1 MSDGGLLGQA
11 LRYGIAGL
19 ANMALGYGVILTL
32 EFGLHLSHLVANFF
46 GYAAGFALGFILS
59 RGFVFKTAS
68 NAGKTGPRYLAAV
81 GVAYAL
87 NLLVLEATR
96 AIAPPTDLAH
106 AATQLAAMGAYSVT
120 LFGLS
125 RYWVF
130 AGAATR

>member
-19 ANMALGYGVILTL
+19 ANMALGYGVILSL
-32 EFGLHLSHLVANFF
+32 EFGLHLSHLIANFF
-46 GYAAGFALGFILS
+46 GYAAGFALGFVLS
-59 RGFVFKTAS
+59 RGFVFGATS
-68 NAGKTGPRYLAAV
+68 NTRKTGPRYLAAV
-81 GVAYAL
+81 GLAYAL

-96 AIAPPTDLAH
+96 AVAPPTDLAH